1 MFIMAVK
8 TITVTEEAYNAL
20 RKMKEDEESF
30 SRVIIRLSERKKINL
45 AKYSGIL
52 SEKRA
57 DELKMIA
64 KKMRDRASEDVRERV
79 RNVHSR

>member
-1 MFIMAVK
+1 MFIMTVK

-45 AKYSGIL
+45 VKYSGIL

-57 DELKMIA
+57 DELKVIA
-64 KKMRDRASEDVRERV
+64 KKTRDRASEDVRKRV